1 VLLLMMMVPKQL
13 CLQLRIVLLLPLLK
27 LLLPLHLVSLKLR
40 KQRLHHQQLVSSCKA
55 CRV

>member
-1 VLLLMMMVPKQL
+1 VLLLLMMVPKQL

-27 LLLPLHLVSLKLR
+27 LLLPLHLVSFKLR
-40 KQRLHHQQLVSSCKA
+40 KQCLHHQQLVSSCKA